1 MGGAEVFGGLVVVGF
16 CLYLGLEKIADAIR
30 YKRTDINF
38 KDAIKIIH
46 GTREDFEKAEAM
58 EGPVIPQPTPHR
70 KPI

>member
-1 MGGAEVFGGLVVVGF
+1 MGGAEVFGGLAVVGF

-38 KDAIKIIH
+38 KDAIKIVH
-46 GTREDFEKAEAM
+46 GTREDFEKAEA
-58 EGPVIPQPTPHR
+58 EPIIPQPSPLHR